1 MKKLI
6 VDKKYNNKKLN
17 TFLLDNFPTLT
28 INTIYKY
35 LRKKDIIVNGS
46 RVNSNVL
53 ISNGD
58 EVIIYIPDSL
68 LESNKLDFEIIYE
81 DDNILILNK
90 PIRNW
95 SYWYQFYNFYTK
107 RKLQFFRA
115 LS

>member
-90 PIRNW
+90 PIRN
-95 SYWYQFYNFYTK
+95 
-107 RKLQFFRA
+107 
-115 LS
+115 

>member
-1 MKKLI
+1 MKKLV

-90 PIRNW
+90 PIRN
-95 SYWYQFYNFYTK
+95 
-107 RKLQFFRA
+107 
-115 LS
+115 